1 MAALMYAGWLAIA
14 QGLYQLQIGMS
25 FESDK
30 SDSYFTRG
38 VRHGSFNGAISLFGA
53 ENTEGTGE
61 AASFPVV
68 SFFHLFQTRRS
79 RSLFRHGRGIESELQ
94 QTSVSLHAKAAR
106 NFLFK
111 MLC

>member
-1 MAALMYAGWLAIA
+1 MYAGWLAVA

-38 VRHGSFNGAISLFGA
+38 VWQGSFNGAISLFAA
-53 ENTEGTGE
+53 ENTESAGE
-61 AASFPVV
+61 AVSIHVV
-68 SFFHLFQTRRS
+68 LFSDFFQATTRDLCS
-79 RSLFRHGRGIESELQ
+79 ATKRGLESELR
-94 QTSVSLHAKAAR
+94 QTSVSRHTEATW

-111 MLC
+111 MSC